1 MKNIEIGTLRHAF
14 RSEMSEIVH
23 WTLVGAVAIV
33 VGLQMLQAWAYDP
46 AYSSSL
52 PHISQIYSY
61 FF

>member
-33 VGLQMLQAWAYDP
+33 VGLQMLQA
-46 AYSSSL
+46 
-52 PHISQIYSY
+52 
-61 FF
+61 